1 MFADSAERNQRVPNI
16 GDLQKK
22 YYGHAS
28 SLQLQIIQ
36 KFYCKFRIFII
47 SILLSYFLY
56 GWLQSETLQ
65 HVVSSCKSYLD
76 EGRYTWRH
84 ISVLL
89 FLASTFS
96 SLKQCTVY
104 ADLPSFLSPC
114 LITGDSLR
122 PDLLLLIDEK
132 ILYILELTLGFETN
146 IQNNS
151 DRKAAKYSSLINDLC
166 LSYSKVVFVN
176 LSMGAIGVMG
186 SSCNSLL
193 SLLPELHFDKKIT
206 KRIIMKAM
214 NISIRSSY
222 YIFCRQNK
230 PWTNPE
236 LLTI

>member
-1 MFADSAERNQRVPNI
+1 MRVDN
-16 GDLQKK
+16 
-22 YYGHAS
+22 
-28 SLQLQIIQ
+28 
-36 KFYCKFRIFII
+36 
-47 SILLSYFLY
+47 
-56 GWLQSETLQ
+56 
-65 HVVSSCKSYLD
+65 
-76 EGRYTWRH
+76 
-84 ISVLL
+84 SVLL

-114 LITGDSLR
+114 LITGHSLR
-122 PDLLLLIDEK
+122 PDLLLLIDEE

-151 DRKAAKYSSLINDLC
+151 DRKAAKYSSLINDLS

-193 SLLPELHFDKKIT
+193 SLLQELHFDK
-206 KRIIMKAM
+206 RMKAM

-222 YIFCRQNK
+222 YIFCRRNK

-236 LLTI
+236 LLPIYFPFSLFAYFHCIFFIFFIVSFCFMLYTSKPILHCHVLERCIIVFS

>member
-1 MFADSAERNQRVPNI
+1 MEKTLPLTIWLRSYNTKYLRNQCM
-16 GDLQKK
+16 
-22 YYGHAS
+22 
-28 SLQLQIIQ
+28 
-36 KFYCKFRIFII
+36 FY
-47 SILLSYFLY
+47 
-56 GWLQSETLQ
+56 
-65 HVVSSCKSYLD
+65 
-76 EGRYTWRH
+76 H
-84 ISVLL
+84 IWEIC
-89 FLASTFS
+89 TFS

-122 PDLLLLIDEK
+122 PDLLLIDEK

-151 DRKAAKYSSLINDLC
+151 DRKAAKYSSLINDLS

-193 SLLPELHFDKKIT
+193 SLLQELHFDKTIT

-222 YIFCRQNK
+222 YIFCRRNK